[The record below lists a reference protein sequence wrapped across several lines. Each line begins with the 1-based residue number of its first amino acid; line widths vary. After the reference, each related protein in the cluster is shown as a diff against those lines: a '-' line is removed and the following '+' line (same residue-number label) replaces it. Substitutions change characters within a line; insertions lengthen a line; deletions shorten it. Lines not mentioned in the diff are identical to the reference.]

1 MEIVVF
7 RSQAEKAQQE
17 IEEIYRCLVGVLSGS
32 KLGETDSMIHSIK
45 PDSREAYLKIN
56 VDHLEDIIGRLS
68 MAMKAA
74 QRRMLRDR
82 RKIGK

>member
-17 IEEIYRCLVGVLSGS
+17 IDEIYRGLVGSLSGS
-32 KLGETDSMIHSIK
+32 RLDETDGMIYSIETDSR
-45 PDSREAYLKIN
+45 DAYLKID
-56 VDHLEDIIGRLS
+56 VDQLEDVIGRLS
-68 MAMKAA
+68 MAMKAT
-74 QRRMLRDR
+74 QKRLLRDR